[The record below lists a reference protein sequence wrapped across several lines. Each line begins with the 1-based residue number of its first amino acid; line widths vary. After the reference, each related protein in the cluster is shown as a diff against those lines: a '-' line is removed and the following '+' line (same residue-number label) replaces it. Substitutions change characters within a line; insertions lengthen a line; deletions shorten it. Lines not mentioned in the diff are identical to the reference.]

1 MIDDVVYVNPNERL
15 DELKFIQRENDLERH
30 PERWR
35 MLAHSLSEF
44 TPIKKNRFLER
55 KKNILLPKDYPQF
68 SCSC

>member
-1 MIDDVVYVNPNERL
+1 MT
-15 DELKFIQRENDLERH
+15 H

-55 KKNILLPKDYPQF
+55 NKYILLPKDFQQF
-68 SCSC
+68 SCSCQPKSRALANQIYSGRSR

>member
-1 MIDDVVYVNPNERL
+1 M
-15 DELKFIQRENDLERH
+15 QRENDLEKH

-35 MLAHSLSEF
+35 MLAHALNEF

-55 KKNILLPKDYPQF
+55 KKLVLLPKDYQQF